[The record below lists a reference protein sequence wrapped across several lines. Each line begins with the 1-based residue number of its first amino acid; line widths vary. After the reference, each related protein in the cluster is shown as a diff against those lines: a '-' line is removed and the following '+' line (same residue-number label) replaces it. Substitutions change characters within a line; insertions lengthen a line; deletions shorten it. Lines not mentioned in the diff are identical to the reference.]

1 MPKIDTDQVA
11 MILSQNELPQPT
23 VERIMKDI
31 QRQLEEE
38 QQQKEAEKEPK
49 KKRQFVILLSDPEG
63 ELPKKDLVGWVV
75 QIPEEESPLS
85 TQERI
90 QRAAY
95 EFNASP
101 RGRKLPALSVGEA
114 IESVSAK
121 FFKEQEIA
129 IKTKVPVLALRTD
142 NKLPTE

>member
-11 MILSQNELPQPT
+11 MILNQNELPQPT

-31 QRQLEEE
+31 ARQVEEE
-38 QQQKEAEKEPK
+38 QRAKEEEKAPK
-49 KKRQFVILLSDPEG
+49 KKRQFVILLSDPES

-75 QIPEEESPLS
+75 QIPEDDSPLS
-85 TQERI
+85 VQERI
-90 QRAAY
+90 QKAAY
-95 EFNASP
+95 DFNASP
-101 RGRKLPALSVGEA
+101 RGRKLPVLSMGEA
-114 IESVSAK
+114 IEAVSAK
-121 FFKEQEIA
+121 FFKEQEVA

>member
-11 MILSQNELPQPT
+11 MILNQNELPQPV

-31 QRQLEEE
+31 QRQVEEE
-38 QQQKEAEKEPK
+38 QQQKEAEKAPK

-63 ELPKKDLVGWVV
+63 ELPKKDIVGWVV
-75 QIPEEESPLS
+75 QISEHDSPLS
-85 TQERI
+85 APERI

-101 RGRKLPALSVGEA
+101 RGRKLPALSMGEA